1 MDYAATLLSKFPG
14 VASRLDRDLKR
25 LGETLESYMPADHIS
40 EVMQAYEFGAEAH
53 EGQKRLSGEP
63 YISHPIAV
71 AQLLADMRLDAQTIA
86 AAILHDVVED
96 TETALA
102 EIESEFGPEVA
113 ALVDGVSKLDQM
125 QFTSR
130 AEAQAES
137 FRKMMLA
144 MIEDI
149 RVILVKLADRL
160 HNMET
165 LDAMPREKQARIAR
179 ETLEI
184 YAPIANRL
192 GINHMKVALEDLGFR
207 YLYPYRYAVLDRA
220 LKRAKGSQRQI
231 VKKISDEFQSAM
243 QEEGIEGEVIGR
255 EKHLYSIYKKMAEKK
270 RLLSDVV
277 DVYGFRIVVTDVN
290 TCYRMLGI
298 VHGIYKPMPGRFKD
312 YIAIPRINGYQ
323 SLHTTLFGPNGL
335 PLEVQIRTV
344 DMDRVAESGV
354 AAHWQYKAIDKT
366 TATPQRRARE
376 WLARLEEIQAT
387 GTSEEFLE
395 SVKVDLFPDKIYVFT
410 PKGEIMPL
418 PKGATV
424 VDFAYAVHTD
434 IGNRCVAAKVDR
446 TLVPLRTVLQNSQ
459 TVEIITARG
468 AKPNPNWVT
477 FVTTAKAR
485 SAIRQYMKNMRSSE
499 SVDLG
504 KRLLDR
510 SLKDLDSSLRKVGK
524 VRMREALDELGIK
537 DANELFA
544 QIGLGER
551 LAPLTA
557 RFLIGIGEDQAAPES
572 TSLVIAGTEGM
583 VVSYAKCCY
592 PIPGDDVMGYLSSGR
607 GVVIHRTSCNNLI
620 NFRKQPEKWLTVSW
634 EKNIE
639 RDFSSQIQVDTVNK
653 TGVLAEVAAV
663 IADSES
669 NIEEVSVINRHGGS
683 SGMTF
688 LLQVKDRRHLARIMR
703 NVRKMANVNR
713 VSRDGG
719 KSHS

>member
-1 MDYAATLLSKFPG
+1 MDYAAALLAKLPGTSPRRSKDLR
-14 VASRLDRDLKR
+14 RLI
-25 LGETLESYMPADHIS
+25 ETLESYIQDDQI
-40 EVMQAYEFGAEAH
+40 EQITKAYEFGAHAH
-53 EGQKRLSGEP
+53 AGQTRISGEP
-63 YISHPIAV
+63 YISHPVAV
-71 AQLLADMRLDAQTIA
+71 AQSLAEMHLDPQTIV

-96 TETALA
+96 TDIPVSVLKE
-102 EIESEFGPEVA
+102 EFGEEVA

-125 QFTSR
+125 HFTNR

-137 FRKMMLA
+137 FRKMILA

-160 HNMET
+160 HNMST

-192 GINHMKVALEDLGFR
+192 GINHLKVALEDLGFR
-207 YLYPYRYAVLDRA
+207 YLYPFRYAVLKRA
-220 LKRAKGSQRQI
+220 LKRSKGSQRQI
-231 VKKISDEFQSAM
+231 VKKISERIQIAM
-243 QEEGIEGEVIGR
+243 EEEKIFGEVHGR

-277 DVYGFRIVVTDVN
+277 DVYGFRIVVDDVS
-290 TCYRMLGI
+290 TCYRLLGI
-298 VHGIYKPMPGRFKD
+298 VHGLYKPMPGRFKD

-323 SLHTTLFGPNGL
+323 SLHTTLFGPKGL
-335 PLEVQIRTV
+335 PLEVQIRTK
-344 DMDRVAESGV
+344 DMDAVAEAGV

-366 TATPQRRARE
+366 TAGPQRRARD
-376 WLARLEEIQAT
+376 WLSHLDEIQQT

-410 PKGEIMPL
+410 PKGDILPL

-434 IGNRCVAAKVDR
+434 VGNRCISAKVDR
-446 TLVPLRTVLQNSQ
+446 TLVPLRTTLENSQ
-459 TVEIITARG
+459 TVEIVTARG

-485 SAIRQYMKNMRSSE
+485 TAIQKYMRNMRSSE

-510 SLKDLDSSLRKVGK
+510 SLKDLGSSLRKVGK
-524 VRMREALDELGIK
+524 VRLREALDEL
-537 DANELFA
+537 DLVEPTNLYS
-544 QIGLGER
+544 QLGLGER

-557 RFLIGIGEDQAAPES
+557 RLLIGIPDDADDEKTTAN
-572 TSLVIAGTEGM
+572 LVIAGTEGM
-583 VVSYAKCCY
+583 IVSYGKCCY

-607 GVVIHRTSCNNLI
+607 GVVVHRNTCGNMI
-620 NFRKQPEKWLTVSW
+620 NFRKQPEKWLAVSW
-634 EKNIE
+634 EEGID
-639 RDFSSQIQVDTVNK
+639 RDFSSEIQVETVNK

-663 IADSES
+663 IAASES
-669 NIEEVSVINRHGGS
+669 NIEEVSIINRHQDVS
-683 SGMTF
+683 SITF
-688 LLQVKDRRHLARIMR
+688 LLQVKNRVHLARIMR
-703 NVRKMANVNR
+703 NVKNMKNAHR
-713 VSRDGG
+713 VSRDN
-719 KSHS
+719 